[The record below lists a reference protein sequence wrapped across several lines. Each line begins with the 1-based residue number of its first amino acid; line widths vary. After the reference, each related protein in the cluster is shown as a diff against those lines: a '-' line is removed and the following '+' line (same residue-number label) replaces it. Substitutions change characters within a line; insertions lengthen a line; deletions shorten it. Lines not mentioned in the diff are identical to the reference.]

1 MFVLALQHALFDL
14 CELLQWW
21 EDFCIYIFSLLG
33 FSIGISDKLL
43 PNCCVFVCIVSLVW
57 CEVWVVGFENFFF
70 VGIAV
75 EMTNGFVKR
84 SHDDLRVVEN
94 KLKQQEWR
102 QQQQHH
108 HQQLSLQQQTL
119 RRGRQ
124 FLVDAGENAAE
135 TMPRKVARR
144 DSTRGFVQEVI
155 VGSGD
160 AIAEVPARTS
170 ALEQEGNLLQLQDS
184 LGKNR
189 VEGGKKESREEEQR
203 KQREKKEE
211 DLKDRNDR
219 RMEAMPALPNLPE
232 QRGADRDERKRAK
245 AEKEKEKEKVREK
258 DWGRDEEKGTHR
270 EKRDKIDKERES
282 ELNHQRGHLDK
293 EDRDEKEE
301 MHCCKTH
308 GW

>member
-1 MFVLALQHALFDL
+1 
-14 CELLQWW
+14 
-21 EDFCIYIFSLLG
+21 
-33 FSIGISDKLL
+33 
-43 PNCCVFVCIVSLVW
+43 
-57 CEVWVVGFENFFF
+57 VVGFENFFF

-84 SHDDLRVVEN
+84 SHDEIRVVEN
-94 KLKQQEWR
+94 KLKRQGW
-102 QQQQHH
+102 QQQRHHHHH
-108 HQQLSLQQQTL
+108 HQQLSLQQQSL

-135 TMPRKVARR
+135 AMPRKVARR
-144 DSTRGFVQEVI
+144 DSTRRFAQEVI

-170 ALEQEGNLLQLQDS
+170 ALEQEGNLLELQDS

-203 KQREKKEE
+203 KEREKKEE

-232 QRGADRDERKRAK
+232 QRGADRDERERRRRRKIRKRTK
-245 AEKEKEKEKVREK
+245 CERRIGEGTR
-258 DWGRDEEKGTHR
+258 GRAHTGRK
-270 EKRDKIDKERES
+270 
-282 ELNHQRGHLDK
+282 
-293 EDRDEKEE
+293 
-301 MHCCKTH
+301 
-308 GW
+308 